1 MTARISIAIVFCAAR
16 AALGQTSGAEFQVNT
31 VTTGD
36 QSYPAACRDP
46 NGRAVVT
53 WETRDPT
60 GSKTDIRARRY
71 DATGAPLGDAE
82 LAVNTYTADD
92 QQLPSPACRADG
104 SFIVVWESRTQD
116 GDDFGI
122 VDQRFDANGTRLGDE
137 TIVNSHTAGR
147 QRNPALCNDA
157 AGNFVVVWQGLDQDG
172 DGYGVFGQRF
182 DAAGGRRGGE
192 FQVNTFTDHSQW
204 HPAIACSAAG
214 EFVVAWE
221 SGRQDGDG
229 YGIFAQRFA
238 ADGGRLGN
246 ELRVNTTTAGTQ
258 QLPAVGAD
266 AGGNF
271 VIAWESADGQDGDS
285 AGIFAQRY
293 TSAGV
298 PHGGEFQVN
307 AGASYSEEKPAIG
320 MAPDGAFTVLWSS
333 PHDGD
338 GYGVFAR
345 QFTRAGAPLGL
356 DVQVNQYTIG
366 EQGALSHEGHVLAA
380 AGGADATV
388 VWQSIG
394 VTKPA
399 QDGDGAGVFARRI
412 APPPPCPGDCSA
424 NRAVSIDE
432 LVRGVG
438 IALGRQSVQTCLA
451 FDGDA
456 NDDVTVAELIAAVNA
471 ALKGCG

>member
-16 AALGQTSGAEFQVNT
+16 AVLGQTSGAEFQVNT

-60 GSKTDIRARRY
+60 GSKTDVRARRY

-82 LAVNTYTADD
+82 LAVNAYTADD

-157 AGNFVVVWQGLDQDG
+157 AGNFVVVWQSLDQDG

-182 DAAGGRRGGE
+182 DAAGGRRSGE
-192 FQVNTFTDHSQW
+192 FQVNTFSDHSQW

-238 ADGGRLGN
+238 ADGGRLGD
-246 ELRVNTTTAGTQ
+246 ELRRQYDHRRHATAARGRSGT
-258 QLPAVGAD
+258 PPV
-266 AGGNF
+266 
-271 VIAWESADGQDGDS
+271 
-285 AGIFAQRY
+285 
-293 TSAGV
+293 TS
-298 PHGGEFQVN
+298 
-307 AGASYSEEKPAIG
+307 
-320 MAPDGAFTVLWSS
+320 SS
-333 PHDGD
+333 PG
-338 GYGVFAR
+338 
-345 QFTRAGAPLGL
+345 RAPTVRTATAPASLPS
-356 DVQVNQYTIG
+356 
-366 EQGALSHEGHVLAA
+366 ASPAPACRAA
-380 AGGADATV
+380 ASFKSTPTPPTAKKSRRSA
-388 VWQSIG
+388 WQPTAIHRAL
-394 VTKPA
+394 VEP
-399 QDGDGAGVFARRI
+399 ARR
-412 APPPPCPGDCSA
+412 
-424 NRAVSIDE
+424 
-432 LVRGVG
+432 
-438 IALGRQSVQTCLA
+438 
-451 FDGDA
+451 
-456 NDDVTVAELIAAVNA
+456 
-471 ALKGCG
+471 